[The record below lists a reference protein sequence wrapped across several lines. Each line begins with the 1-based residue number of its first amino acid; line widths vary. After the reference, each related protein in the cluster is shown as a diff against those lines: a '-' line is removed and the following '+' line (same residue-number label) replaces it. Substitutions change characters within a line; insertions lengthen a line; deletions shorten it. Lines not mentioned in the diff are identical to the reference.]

1 MGAPQA
7 PGLLGALILG
17 AAGCSRLRERL
28 EQCFGCERQTEHGH
42 GDGQQSWQ
50 CAWLKSSGKR
60 CRQAGGARPSS
71 SPRSGR
77 RTLLLA
83 RSRPVIRPGTG
94 RLFRDGI
101 PDTCAAPGTSA
112 IFDSTPRHYGSVLVV
127 EQDRPAVSTSTST
140 PCRAWERTS
149 SSPPLIARR
158 STRGTS
164 WRTGSQTSAAVRT
177 RSATSRSPSARA
189 VRVHQRP
196 RGDPGC
202 RVSCLYRRRVRR
214 RPGRRATST
223 TSTTSASPGNHYT
236 ITTETGRAIVPGVT
250 DLGSVC
256 DGAARSRSPSP
267 SPSTSTA
274 SPTRRPT
281 PTRTDAAVLDQHER
295 LHEHLPAANHGRA
308 FFPYWDDLRT
318 DGGGGDGIYM
328 TVTGS
333 APSRTVYV
341 EWRTTY
347 FSGGG
352 TANFEFVANENDQ
365 VLRTIYGT
373 VSQAGA
379 SSTEGVQDTGAG
391 IFDEYGCNGAGGAI
405 SSSLAVIYTPGGG
418 GPPPPPP
425 PPPGGDVMLAAGGY
439 NGATTVTTA
448 ETSSGGPWTIR
459 APMPGDLYGGAAA
472 SDGTYA
478 YVAGGYSF
486 TLGTLNTLFRYD
498 PAANSWSTR
507 APMPDGF
514 IMGSAVYP
522 TGQRSLRLRWLRSC
536 HRRQLGRDQD
546 LRRRH
551 QQLERRP
558 EHAGRAQLHGLRLQP
573 RQRQDLPRRRLQHR
587 QRLTGTR
594 PDLEFDPVAGTF
606 TNRALLPHALGG
618 AASGSSTA
626 TSTRRAAAMQTT
638 SRSTSPSTTTSEP
651 TPGRRGRAL
660 PAPNNVPSSA
670 VFQDLLWT
678 SAVAVLRSRVAA
690 FTTQTAE
697 APDTTNQVMTYDPST
712 NSWATLPASTR
723 PARSSRGRRLAL
735 AAGPHRHHHLRHLR
749 HLRLRPVPSPQR
761 PDRVLRHRRSP
772 RPFCR
777 RTSLRSP
784 AS

>member
-1 MGAPQA
+1 M
-7 PGLLGALILG
+7 
-17 AAGCSRLRERL
+17 
-28 EQCFGCERQTEHGH
+28 
-42 GDGQQSWQ
+42 
-50 CAWLKSSGKR
+50 
-60 CRQAGGARPSS
+60 
-71 SPRSGR
+71 
-77 RTLLLA
+77 
-83 RSRPVIRPGTG
+83 
-94 RLFRDGI
+94 
-101 PDTCAAPGTSA
+101 
-112 IFDSTPRHYGSVLVV
+112 
-127 EQDRPAVSTSTST
+127 
-140 PCRAWERTS
+140 
-149 SSPPLIARR
+149 
-158 STRGTS
+158 
-164 WRTGSQTSAAVRT
+164 
-177 RSATSRSPSARA
+177 
-189 VRVHQRP
+189 
-196 RGDPGC
+196 
-202 RVSCLYRRRVRR
+202 SCLYRRRVRR

-223 TSTTSASPGNHYT
+223 TSTTSASSRQPLHDHDRDR
-236 ITTETGRAIVPGVT
+236 TGDRPRR
-250 DLGSVC
+250 DRPRQRLRR
-256 DGAARSRSPSP
+256 ARSRSPSP

-281 PTRTDAAVLDQHER
+281 PTRTGRCSSRPTRR

-318 DGGGGDGIYM
+318 DGGGDGIYM

-333 APSRTVYV
+333 APNRTVYV

-352 TANFEFVANENDQ
+352 TAFEFVANENDQ

-405 SSSLAVIYTPGGG
+405 DPGLAVIYTPGGG

-425 PPPGGDVMLAAGGY
+425 PPPGGGVCSPQAATTAQHDSDDVEPRAAGRGRS
-439 NGATTVTTA
+439 APRCRVISTA
-448 ETSSGGPWTIR
+448 ALLPPT
-459 APMPGDLYGGAAA
+459 APMPT
-472 SDGTYA
+472 S
-478 YVAGGYSF
+478 
-486 TLGTLNTLFRYD
+486 
-498 PAANSWSTR
+498 PAATR
-507 APMPDGF
+507 
-514 IMGSAVYP
+514 SARHPEHALPLRPGCQQLVDAGADAGRVHHGLGRLP

-626 TSTRRAAAMQTT
+626 TSTKRAAAMQAT
-638 SRSTSPSTTTSEP
+638 SRSTSPSTTTSQP
-651 TPGRRGRAL
+651 TPGRRGRACPPRTTSRAAL
-660 PAPNNVPSSA
+660 SSRICCGPRRWQP
-670 VFQDLLWT
+670 VR
-678 SAVAVLRSRVAA
+678 RSRVAA

-697 APDTTNQVMTYDPST
+697 APDTTNQVTTYDPST
-712 NSWATLPASTR
+712 NSWASTQPQRGPLVHRGDDDWLWRRATTATTTSATSATSASARCLPHNVLIAYSDIGGPPDRSAGGHPCGARR
-723 PARSSRGRRLAL
+723 PECRPVRRL
-735 AAGPHRHHHLRHLR
+735 
-749 HLRLRPVPSPQR
+749 QR
-761 PDRVLRHRRSP
+761 D
-772 RPFCR
+772 
-777 RTSLRSP
+777 
-784 AS
+784 ANAW